1 MWNPPD
7 SEAFFAVVW
16 TIVQQIPE
24 GRVST
29 YGQIAAMIPPP
40 DGVEPPAYARLGS
53 RWVGMAMN
61 ATPPGKGIPWQRVIN
76 SRGTISLPPE
86 SPAAQEQRAL
96 LQAEGVVFGEKDA
109 VDFEEFGWEGPAAE
123 WLREHGLYPPPSL
136 RKRNKKSSESQPRLF

>member
-16 TIVQQIPE
+16 MIVQQIPE

-40 DGVEPPAYARLGS
+40 EGIEPPAYARLGS

-61 ATPPGKGIPWQRVIN
+61 ATPPARGIPWQRVIN
-76 SRGTISLPPE
+76 SRGMISLPPE
-86 SPAAQEQRAL
+86 SAAAKEQRAL
-96 LQAEGVVFGEKDA
+96 LQAEGIVFGEKDA
-109 VDFEEFGWEGPAAE
+109 IDFDEFGWEGPPAE
-123 WLREHGLYPPPSL
+123 WVREHGLYPALPLQKSGRRSSPS
-136 RKRNKKSSESQPRLF
+136 QTRLF